1 MIENLANIMQKKRN
15 TNPDSRVLDLNS
27 FSQVS
32 YTHPLMINNNLKN
45 PLMLSRNDLK
55 SGVFLD
61 GFTGFGVNT
70 VGHILLTQLIS
81 QDGGAICFV
90 DLSIDCIS
98 ARMIYSSASLY
109 SRENDIVIITRNDI
123 KDIEV
128 DYLKSLIVQN
138 KIIIVGNSGNV
149 CIEDNEICSSYHLL
163 LSKIIDASMI
173 EFKPNKKPP
182 FTVYIET
189 SFLLNQNLLNIA
201 SWFEDEI
208 KNSAWGWILV
218 NTQKN
223 IAESDLALS
232 CANHMYFHSDIEDSK
247 SKRSELAVGQFYFYM
262 DGMPTSDKPHFGRFV
277 TVEDKVIPDSIC
289 SLLGVEN

>member
-1 MIENLANIMQKKRN
+1 MIENLAKILKKKRN

-32 YTHPLMINNNLKN
+32 YTHPLMINNNLKK

-61 GFTGFGVNT
+61 GLNGVGVNT

-81 QDGGAICFV
+81 QDGGAICFI
-90 DLSIDCIS
+90 DLSIHCIS

-109 SRENDIVIITRNDI
+109 SREDDIVIITRNDI
-123 KDIEV
+123 KDIEI
-128 DYLKSLIVQN
+128 DYLKSLIIQN
-138 KIIIVGNSGNV
+138 KIIIVCNNGN
-149 CIEDNEICSSYHLL
+149 DNRVDHEICNSYHLL

-173 EFKPNKKPP
+173 ELKPNKKPP

-189 SFLLNQNLLNIA
+189 SFLLNQNLLNIT
-201 SWFEDEI
+201 SWFENEI
-208 KNSAWGWILV
+208 KKSEWGWILV

-223 IAESDLALS
+223 IATSDLALS
-232 CANHMYFHSDIEDSK
+232 CANHMCFRSDIEDSK
-247 SKRSELAVGQFYFYM
+247 LKRSVLAVGQFYFYM

-289 SLLGVEN
+289 TLLGVEN